1 MGSISQQISSVCP
14 QGQNHRVAQG
24 VCTWVLSLNQRTTAP
39 KCGWAGSL
47 PVKHKCVCSWM
58 TWTGE
63 IVKALHE
70 YSAGRSLSSA
80 GQIEPLGLP
89 TGAQGSLL
97 SRALSHICFN
107 NVPRL

>member
-1 MGSISQQISSVCP
+1 
-14 QGQNHRVAQG
+14 
-24 VCTWVLSLNQRTTAP
+24 
-39 KCGWAGSL
+39 
-47 PVKHKCVCSWM
+47 M
-58 TWTGE
+58 TWTGD

-70 YSAGRSLSSA
+70 YGAGRSLSSA

>member
-1 MGSISQQISSVCP
+1 
-14 QGQNHRVAQG
+14 
-24 VCTWVLSLNQRTTAP
+24 
-39 KCGWAGSL
+39 
-47 PVKHKCVCSWM
+47 M
-58 TWTGE
+58 TWTRD

-70 YSAGRSLSSA
+70 YGAGRSLSSA

-97 SRALSHICFN
+97 SRALNRIYFN